1 MTVRQAADRL
11 GVSCQTVYN
20 LCAARLLRH
29 SRIGLGRGKIAI
41 SQEAIAEYLKG
52 REVGP
57 AKAEPPP
64 PPRPRIKFYHL
75 HP

>member
-1 MTVRQAADRL
+1 MTVKQAADRL
-11 GVSCQTVYN
+11 GVSSQTIYG
-20 LCAARLLRH
+20 LCAAHLLRH
-29 SRIGLGRGKIAI
+29 SRVGLGRGKIAI
-41 SQEAIAEYLKG
+41 AEDAIAEYLKE

-64 PPRPRIKFYHL
+64 TPRPRIKFYHL